1 MTSTE
6 KITDAAEINTITRI
20 KLAPFFDKNPDL
32 WFIIA
37 ESQFNL
43 HKSIKDD
50 DKFNHTLAALPQ
62 DIALS
67 VYDILK
73 NPIASGSKYEALKK
87 ALIERHSL
95 SNEKR
100 LDNLLSS
107 FNEIG
112 DLSPSEFFRLMSH
125 QAGDSALIDKEL
137 IKRIWLKRLPQSL
150 RTSVAAWAD
159 KAIEEILPIADKI
172 WEVSQPSGTVA
183 EASFA
188 GPSTKSSQAGLS
200 TTYKKINHSITPTE
214 RQLTKELSEIK
225 KLLTRLD
232 LGNRGREFNRSYSRS
247 RQRSRSG
254 SRNNNNYCYFHNK
267 FGNKARNCRK
277 PCAYK
282 TEPETSKKNLN

>member
-1 MTSTE
+1 MPNTGEAKSETH
-6 KITDAAEINTITRI
+6 TNTIEMSTISRI

-32 WFIIA
+32 WFMIA

-50 DKFNHTLAALPQ
+50 DKFNHTLSALPQ

-67 VYDILK
+67 VFDILK
-73 NPIASGSKYEALKK
+73 NPGTGLKYDTLKK

-95 SNEKR
+95 STEKR
-100 LDNLLSS
+100 LDNLLSNI
-107 FNEIG
+107 NEIG

-137 IKRIWLKRLPQSL
+137 LKRIWLKRLPQSL

-159 KAIEEILPIADKI
+159 KSVDEILPIADKI
-172 WEVSQPSGTVA
+172 WEVTQPSGVVA

-188 GPSTKSSQAGLS
+188 STSNTIGKGLS
-200 TTYKKINHSITPTE
+200 PTE
-214 RQLTKELSEIK
+214 RRLTKELSEIK

-232 LGNRGREFNRSYSRS
+232 VGNRDRNNVRPRSKSRP
-247 RQRSRSG
+247 RTG
-254 SRNNNNYCYFHNK
+254 SRVNNNFCYFHKK
-267 FGNKARNCRK
+267 FGSKARNCRE
-277 PCAYK
+277 PCTYK
-282 TEPETSKKNLN
+282 TGNGQSSTKHLN